1 MRRLLALLA
10 TGAVASL
17 AIAGLAQAAKVTVVH
32 GVPDLAVDVY
42 VNDELTLED
51 FKYETI
57 TDPLDLPAGT
67 YKIDI
72 RAAGDPA
79 TAKPALSGSATVADD
94 TNASIVAHLD
104 ESGKP
109 TLTVFVNDTSTV
121 KAGDARLTV
130 RHTAAAPA
138 VDVLANGSPLFT
150 NLANPDE
157 QSADVAAGTYSAAVA
172 ATGTTEP
179 VIGPV
184 DLDLEAGTGYTV
196 YAVGSLAD
204 DNLKVIVQTTSGLG
218 GSPSGVPSGTVGL
231 AATSSAFP
239 LWAIVLLS
247 AAGIGIVTSGL
258 ALART
263 RR

>member
-1 MRRLLALLA
+1 MKRLLTLIAV
-10 TGAVASL
+10 GAVASL
-17 AIAGLAQAAKVTVVH
+17 GVVGLAQAANVTVVH
-32 GVPDLAVDVY
+32 GVPGLAVDVY
-42 VNDELTLED
+42 VNGELTLEN
-51 FKYETI
+51 FEFETV

-67 YKIDI
+67 YDIAI

-79 TAKPALSGSATVADD
+79 DADPALSGSATVEQD

-104 ESGKP
+104 ESGSP
-109 TLTVFVNDTSTV
+109 ALTVFVNDTSTV
-121 KAGDARLTV
+121 EAGNARLTV

-138 VDVLANGSPLFT
+138 VDVLANDSALFT

-157 QSADVAAGTYSAAVA
+157 QSADVPAGTYSAAVA

-184 DLDLEAGTGYTV
+184 DLSLDAGTGYVV

-204 DNLKVIVQTTSGLG
+204 DNLNVLVQTISNLG

-231 AATSSAFP
+231 ASTSDAFP
-239 LWAIVLLS
+239 LWAIALIS
-247 AAGIGIVTSGL
+247 IAGIVVVASGT
-258 ALART
+258 ALARSK
-263 RR
+263 R